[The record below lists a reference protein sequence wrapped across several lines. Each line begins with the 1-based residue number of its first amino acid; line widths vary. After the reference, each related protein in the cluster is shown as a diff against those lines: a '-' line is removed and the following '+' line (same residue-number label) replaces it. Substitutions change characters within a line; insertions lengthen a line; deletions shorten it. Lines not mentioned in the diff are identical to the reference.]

1 MEFLKQL
8 LQIMRNLSN
17 KKKQYNT
24 NKDLVKDMKELKM
37 LMMKEFKN

>member
-1 MEFLKQL
+1 
-8 LQIMRNLSN
+8 MRNLSN